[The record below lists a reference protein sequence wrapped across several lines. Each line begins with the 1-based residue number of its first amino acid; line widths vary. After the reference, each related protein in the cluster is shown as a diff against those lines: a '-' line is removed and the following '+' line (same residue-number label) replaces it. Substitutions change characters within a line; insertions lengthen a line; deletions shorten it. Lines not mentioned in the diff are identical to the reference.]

1 MIPVRPAI
9 NAVFLEPGMGGLETY
24 VRELTPELLRAAPGM
39 RLTIV
44 CNPIGRELLA
54 AEPWADEVELL
65 VHPLIGRRGTRA
77 ISELTVLG
85 ALASR
90 RFDVLHSVAL
100 TGPLRTRAAHVVV
113 LADVTWIVEPTYGK
127 GQSATVRLWQ
137 ALVPQVARRA
147 DRVIAISRAGAA
159 HVQEHLGLA
168 ADRIDVVPLAH
179 GVRVTAQPLAEDEL
193 RRRFGLG
200 EGRLVLTVGAKKVH
214 KNQIAL
220 IRALPGLHERH
231 PDATLVLAGAP
242 TPHEEELRS
251 EAARLGVDG
260 AVRFL
265 GYVSDKELE
274 GLYRAATVFALPS
287 LNEGFGIPLLEA
299 MARDVPVACANVSA
313 LPEVVGDAALQFD
326 PRAPDEIADVLARLL
341 EDAPLRAELVRRG
354 RGRLDVFSWQR
365 TAQGT
370 LESWSR
376 ALTGR

>member
-265 GYVSDKELE
+265 GYVSDEELE

-299 MARDVPVACANVSA
+299 MARDLPVACANVSA

-341 EDAPLRAELVRRG
+341 EDAALRAELVRRG

>member
-220 IRALPGLHERH
+220 IRALPALRERH

-341 EDAPLRAELVRRG
+341 EDAALRAELVRRG